1 MNRNTDKLSTS
12 QTCPECTGRLIDN
25 GEDIVC
31 SKCGAVT
38 SQSMVDVANDY
49 DKKSDGTG
57 GRVGPATNGKMIDTE
72 INSTGKDYTG
82 RKIRGDY
89 KTLSKKIGI
98 IDKRQKI
105 DSTKLTGTYEINRIC
120 DKMSLTSLVRQ
131 NATNFFIEC
140 KNRKLLT
147 GRKTREFAAA
157 CVYVSYRKEGYP
169 KNFNEFQEIT
179 NTTRSVLISYSNVIK
194 RELEIVLKIMSP
206 EQYLPMIIY
215 GIMPPPS
222 LKVQKKAQNILAKY
236 LEKQGKNPKILA
248 AGALYFASVLSNES
262 ISEKEIAIAA
272 KISEVSVRKRYQ
284 DMKKKIKF

>member
-1 MNRNTDKLSTS
+1 MMSQISTS
-12 QTCPECTGRLIDN
+12 QTCPRCTGRLVICEN
-25 GEDIVC
+25 ELVC
-31 SKCGAVT
+31 SKCAVVT
-38 SQSMVDVANDY
+38 NQSMFDVANDY

-57 GRVGPATNGKMIDTE
+57 GRVGPATNGKMIDTV
-72 INSTGKDYTG
+72 IDPTGKDYAG
-82 RKIRGDY
+82 KKIRGNS
-89 KTLSKKIGI
+89 KILAKKIGI

-105 DSTKLTGTYEINRIC
+105 DRTKLTGTYEINRIC

-284 DMKKKIKF
+284 EMKKKIKF